1 MSNEE
6 EQPLRADGF
15 NQAIIGNEYNTNRV
29 VYSIERMLQI
39 LIDRDGMNMEEA
51 IEFFDF
57 NIGGAYVGEMTPM
70 YVWTEDNIPL

>member
-1 MSNEE
+1 MTS

-15 NQAIIGNEYNTNRV
+15 NQAIIGNEYHTNRV

-39 LIDRDGMNMEEA
+39 LIDRDGMSMEEA

-70 YVWTEDNIPL
+70 YVWTEDKVEL

>member
-1 MSNEE
+1 MTS

-15 NQAIIGNEYNTNRV
+15 NQAIIGNEYHTNRV

-39 LIDRDGMNMEEA
+39 LIDRDGMSMEEA

-57 NIGGAYVGEMTPM
+57 NIGGAYVGEMTPV

>member
-1 MSNEE
+1 MTS

-15 NQAIIGNEYNTNRV
+15 NQAIIGNEYHTNRV

-39 LIDRDGMNMEEA
+39 LIDRDGMSMEEA
-51 IEFFDF
+51 IEYFSF

>member
-1 MSNEE
+1 MTS

-15 NQAIIGNEYNTNRV
+15 NQAIIGNEYHTNRV

-39 LIDRDGMNMEEA
+39 LIDRDGMSMEEA
-51 IEFFDF
+51 IEFFNF
-57 NIGGAYVGEMTPM
+57 NIGGAYVGEMTPV

>member
-1 MSNEE
+1 MNDE
-6 EQPLRADGF
+6 PLKADGF
-15 NQAIIGNEYNTNRV
+15 NDCIIGNEYNTNRV

-39 LIDRDGMNMEEA
+39 LIDRDGMSMEEA

>member
-1 MSNEE
+1 MTS

-39 LIDRDGMNMEEA
+39 LIDRDGMSMEEA

>member
-1 MSNEE
+1 MTS

-39 LIDRDGMNMEEA
+39 LIDRDGMSMEEA
-51 IEFFDF
+51 IEYFSF

>member
-1 MSNEE
+1 MSE
-6 EQPLRADGF
+6 PLKADGF
-15 NQAIIGNEYNTNRV
+15 NDAVIGTCYNTGRI

-39 LIDRDGMNMEEA
+39 LIDRDGMSMEEA
-51 IEFFDF
+51 IEYFSF

>member
-1 MSNEE
+1 MTSEE
-6 EQPLRADGF
+6 PLRADGF

-39 LIDRDGMNMEEA
+39 LIDRDGMSMEEA
-51 IEFFDF
+51 IEFFNF

>member
-1 MSNEE
+1 MTS

-29 VYSIERMLQI
+29 VYSIDRMLQI
-39 LIDRDGMNMEEA
+39 LIDRDGMSMEEA

-57 NIGGAYVGEMTPM
+57 NIGGAYVGEMTPV